1 MAWGREM
8 KPYFEEIKDIP
19 LLTPEEEKQLF
30 RQLRKNG
37 DLSVRDKIAKSN
49 LRLVI
54 SIAKRY
60 QHMGLP
66 LDDLI
71 EEGSLGLLKAIEKFD
86 LRRNCKFATYASF
99 WIRQS
104 VTRALTN
111 EGKLI
116 RLPAHITSRLSKM
129 RKISEKLRQDFG
141 REPTDE
147 EIASEI
153 KLSPREVYDLKS
165 ITSSYDSLDSPIGE
179 DGSGQLLDIIV
190 DKSGDGDTV
199 FSMERIAK
207 IIRYDSI
214 MNLIGNLPERESTV
228 LRLRFGLEDGVFR
241 TLDEVGK
248 ELSLT
253 RERIRQIE
261 MSAIKKLR
269 HSLASKQQGEESG
282 RFKAEDT
289 QHT

>member
-1 MAWGREM
+1 MAPKREL

-19 LLTPEEEKQLF
+19 LLTPEQEKELF
-30 RQLRKNG
+30 REFRKTG
-37 DLSVRDKIAKSN
+37 ARAVRDKIAKSN

-86 LRRNCKFATYASF
+86 LRRKCKFATYASF

-129 RKISEKLRQDFG
+129 RKVEENLRHHLG
-141 REPTDE
+141 REPSTE
-147 EIASEI
+147 ETA
-153 KLSPREVYDLKS
+153 KRLRLSDGEVHDLKS
-165 ITSSYDSLDSPIGE
+165 ITTSYDSLDSPIGE
-179 DGSGQLLDIIV
+179 DGSGQLIDIIV
-190 DKSGDGDTV
+190 DKSGDGDESL
-199 FSMERIAK
+199 SMERIAK

-214 MNLIGNLPERESTV
+214 MNLIENLPDRESTV
-228 LRLRFGLEDGVFR
+228 LKLRFGLEDGVLR
-241 TLDEVGK
+241 TLDEVGR
-248 ELSLT
+248 ELELT

-261 MSAIKKLR
+261 MAAIKKLR
-269 HSLASKQQGEESG
+269 EALTEEG
-282 RFKAEDT
+282 
-289 QHT
+289 

>member
-1 MAWGREM
+1 MGSNREM
-8 KPYFEEIKDIP
+8 KPYFAEIKDIP
-19 LLTPEEEKQLF
+19 LLSREEEKRLF

-37 DLSVRDKIAKSN
+37 DRTVRDKIAKSN

-86 LRRNCKFATYASF
+86 LRKNCKFATYASF

-111 EGKLI
+111 EGKLV
-116 RLPAHITSRLSKM
+116 RLPAHVTSRLSKM
-129 RKISEKLRQDFG
+129 RRADEKLRHKLG
-141 REPTDE
+141 REPSME
-147 EIASEI
+147 ETAAAI
-153 KLSPREVYDLKS
+153 KLSRREVYDLKS
-165 ITSSYDSLDSPIGE
+165 ITTSYDSLDSPIGE
-179 DGSGQLLDIIV
+179 DGSGQLIDIIV
-190 DKSGDGDTV
+190 DKSKDGEDIL
-199 FSMERIAK
+199 SMDRIAG
-207 IIRYDSI
+207 IMCYDSI
-214 MNLIGNLPERESTV
+214 MNVIGNLPDRESTV

-241 TLDEVGK
+241 TLDEVGR
-248 ELSLT
+248 EIGLT

-261 MSAIKKLR
+261 MSAIKKLKEALVR
-269 HSLASKQQGEESG
+269 Q
-282 RFKAEDT
+282 
-289 QHT
+289 

>member
-1 MAWGREM
+1 MAAGRKM
-8 KPYFEEIKDIP
+8 KPYFNEIKDIP

-37 DLSVRDKIAKSN
+37 DRFVRDKIAKSN

-116 RLPAHITSRLSKM
+116 RLPAHVTSRLSKM
-129 RKISEKLRQDFG
+129 RRISEKLRQDLG
-141 REPTDE
+141 RDPSTE
-147 EIASEI
+147 EIAAEI
-153 KLSPREVYDLKS
+153 KLPAREVYDLKS
-165 ITSSYDSLDSPIGE
+165 ITTSYDSLDSPIGE

-190 DKSGDGDTV
+190 DKSRDADTV

-214 MNLIGNLPERESTV
+214 MNLIGNLPDRESNV

-241 TLDEVGK
+241 TLEEVGK
-248 ELSLT
+248 ELDLT

-269 HSLASKQQGEESG
+269 ESLASQC
-282 RFKAEDT
+282 
-289 QHT
+289 

>member
-1 MAWGREM
+1 MPSNRDM

-19 LLTPEEEKQLF
+19 LLSPEEEKRLF

-37 DLSVRDKIAKSN
+37 DRSVRDKIAKSN

-86 LRRNCKFATYASF
+86 LRKNCKFATYASF

-111 EGKLI
+111 EGKLV
-116 RLPAHITSRLSKM
+116 RLPAHVTSRLSKM
-129 RKISEKLRQDFG
+129 RRADEKLRHKLG
-141 REPTDE
+141 REPSMDE
-147 EIASEI
+147 TAAEIN
-153 KLSPREVYDLKS
+153 LSRREVYDLKS
-165 ITSSYDSLDSPIGE
+165 ITTSYDSLDTPIGE
-179 DGSGQLLDIIV
+179 DGSGQLIDIIA
-190 DKSGDGDTV
+190 DKSKDGED
-199 FSMERIAK
+199 MLPMDRIAG
-207 IIRYDSI
+207 IMRYDSM
-214 MNLIGNLPERESTV
+214 MNVIGNLPDRESTV

-241 TLDEVGK
+241 TLDEVGR
-248 ELSLT
+248 ELGLT

-261 MSAIKKLR
+261 MAAIKKLR
-269 HSLASKQQGEESG
+269 ESLARQ
-282 RFKAEDT
+282 
-289 QHT
+289 

>member
-1 MAWGREM
+1 MTPAREL
-8 KPYFEEIKDIP
+8 KPYFDEIREIP
-19 LLTPEEEKQLF
+19 LLTSQQEKDLF
-30 RQLRKNG
+30 RRFKKTK
-37 DLSVRDKIAKSN
+37 DPAVREKIAKSN

-71 EEGSLGLLKAIEKFD
+71 EEGSIGLLKAIEKFD
-86 LRRNCKFATYASF
+86 LRKNVKFATYASF

-129 RKISEKLRQDFG
+129 RKANERLRQDLG
-141 REPTDE
+141 RDPTTE
-147 EIASEI
+147 EIALAI
-153 KLSPREVYDLKS
+153 NLQPREVYDLKS
-165 ITSSYDSLDSPIGE
+165 ITTSYDSLDSPIGE
-179 DGSGQLLDIIV
+179 DGSGQLIDIIV
-190 DKSGDGDTV
+190 DKSRDGEEVLSID
-199 FSMERIAK
+199 RIAK

-214 MNLIGNLPERESTV
+214 MNLINNLPERESVV

-241 TLDEVGK
+241 TLEEVGA
-248 ELSLT
+248 ELGLT

-269 HSLASKQQGEESG
+269 ASLSS
-282 RFKAEDT
+282 RR
-289 QHT
+289 

>member
-1 MAWGREM
+1 MTPAREL
-8 KPYFEEIKDIP
+8 KPYFDEIREIP
-19 LLTPEEEKQLF
+19 LLTSQQEKDLF
-30 RQLRKNG
+30 RKFKKTK
-37 DLSVRDKIAKSN
+37 DPAVREKIAKSN

-71 EEGSLGLLKAIEKFD
+71 EEGSIGLLKAIEKFD
-86 LRRNCKFATYASF
+86 LRKNVKFATYASF

-129 RKISEKLRQDFG
+129 RKANEKLRQDLG
-141 REPTDE
+141 RDPTTG
-147 EIASEI
+147 EIALAI
-153 KLSPREVYDLKS
+153 NLQPGEVHDLKS
-165 ITSSYDSLDSPIGE
+165 ITTSYDSLDSPIGE
-179 DGSGQLLDIIV
+179 DGSGQLIDIIV
-190 DKSGDGDTV
+190 DKSRDGEEVLSID
-199 FSMERIAK
+199 RIAK

-214 MNLIGNLPERESTV
+214 MNLINNLPERESVV

-241 TLDEVGK
+241 TLEEVGA
-248 ELSLT
+248 ELGLT
-253 RERIRQIE
+253 RERIRQVE

-269 HSLASKQQGEESG
+269 ASLSSHG
-282 RFKAEDT
+282 
-289 QHT
+289 

>member
-1 MAWGREM
+1 MAQGKEL

-19 LLTPEEEKQLF
+19 LLTPEEEKELF
-30 RQLRKNG
+30 RKLRRNG
-37 DLSVRDKIAKSN
+37 GRSVRDRIAKSN

-54 SIAKRY
+54 SIAKKY

-116 RLPAHITSRLSKM
+116 RLPAHIASRLGKM
-129 RKISEKLRQDFG
+129 RKANDRLRQELG
-141 REPTDE
+141 REPTTE
-147 EIASEI
+147 EIAGEI
-153 KLSPREVYDLKS
+153 KLEPREVYDLKS
-165 ITSSYDSLDSPIGE
+165 INTSYDSLDSPIGE
-179 DGSGQLLDIIV
+179 DGSGQLIDIIV
-190 DKSGDGDTV
+190 DKSRDGDEV

-207 IIRYDSI
+207 IIRHDSL
-214 MNLIGNLPERESTV
+214 MNLVGNLPEREAEV

-241 TLDEVGK
+241 TLDEVGR
-248 ELSLT
+248 ELRLT

-261 MSAIKKLR
+261 MAAIKKLR
-269 HSLASKQQGEESG
+269 LSLISRKE
-282 RFKAEDT
+282 R
-289 QHT
+289 